1 MDTEGLRLGM
11 FLGGVVMAF
20 FPVLIGVALTVF
32 LVREYRH
39 ERERGRE
46 QAAAESAEGP

>member
-20 FPVLIGVALTVF
+20 FPVLIGVAFTVF
-32 LVREYRH
+32 LVKEYRA
-39 ERERGRE
+39 ERERTRE
-46 QAAAESAEGP
+46 RAEAGEGS